1 MLLASGV
8 PSAAILVERFESGTT
23 SEAAEP
29 TLASTSSQTSELPAR
44 MTMHV
49 DGAAHQVPYTPGDT
63 LLQAAHKAGSNPA
76 SAYEDGL
83 LRLLHDDASAR

>member
-1 MLLASGV
+1 
-8 PSAAILVERFESGTT
+8 
-23 SEAAEP
+23 
-29 TLASTSSQTSELPAR
+29 
-44 MTMHV
+44 MHV